1 MAIKR
6 LIESAVPEPVLR
18 LVRTLMQDERLDRFY
33 LVGGTSLA
41 LRIGHRISVDIDLF
55 SHEDFDACF
64 IGESIQKRYS
74 ATAVESEINTVRASL
89 SNIKVDIIGHKYQ
102 LIEPIE
108 HIDGIRMASLKD
120 IAAMKIN
127 AISNR
132 GAKKDFW
139 DYAVLLS
146 NYTTEEMLSFYE
158 AKYPSANAWHAEKS
172 LSFFDDAENEP
183 DPRDLSGRTWPEI
196 KQIILQSLKM

>member
-1 MAIKR
+1 MAIT
-6 LIESAVPEPVLR
+6 E
-18 LVRTLMQDERLDRFY
+18 
-33 LVGGTSLA
+33 
-41 LRIGHRISVDIDLF
+41 
-55 SHEDFDACF
+55 
-64 IGESIQKRYS
+64 
-74 ATAVESEINTVRASL
+74 
-89 SNIKVDIIGHKYQ
+89 
-102 LIEPIE
+102 
-108 HIDGIRMASLKD
+108 LKD

-139 DYAVLLS
+139 DYAALLS
-146 NYTTEEMLSFYE
+146 CFTGEAMLSFYE

-196 KQIILQSLKM
+196 KQIISQSLKM